1 VTGRTEGY
9 LKKWDGLG
17 KTYVAS
23 ESLRRIIESS
33 IQTPRVLVLAHSNEL
48 VYQLERQFSLFM
60 PKRIVTSIWNGLEPF
75 DYSSETV
82 LTFACV
88 NSVVNEIQ
96 RTGGL
101 PISFDIVIIDESHH
115 AGSSSYQQL
124 ISYLRAG
131 SEGGPFLLGLTAT
144 PWRGDYKDIRDIF
157 GEAICSID
165 IIQGMREGYL
175 SNIDYRLYLNNINW
189 QALGDMHA
197 VTPRSL
203 NRSLFIE
210 EWDEGVIDMLQQTWN
225 DVVNPKAIIFCQTI
239 QAAIN
244 VCAIVNSRGF
254 TSAEILYS
262 GSYNG
267 KLLTPVERA
276 TRLNDFADGRKNIL
290 CAVDILNEGID
301 VPDVNIIVFQR
312 TTHSRRIF
320 VQQLGRGLRIK
331 EGKDT
336 VIVLDFVS
344 DIRRIAAAL
353 ELKDGLKGSQKYL
366 RNVPVKFIRHG
377 QEDLR
382 AENFFRSWLEDVAA
396 VESAEED
403 DVVLKYPP
411 IDEFADLMEG

>member
-1 VTGRTEGY
+1 MFNFVFE
-9 LKKWDGLG
+9 LG
-17 KTYVAS
+17 
-23 ESLRRIIESS
+23 
-33 IQTPRVLVLAHSNEL
+33 N
-48 VYQLERQFSLFM
+48 
-60 PKRIVTSIWNGLEPF
+60 
-75 DYSSETV
+75 DTV
-82 LTFACV
+82 ITFGCV
-88 NSVVNEIQ
+88 NSVVNELQ

-101 PISFDIVIIDESHH
+101 PISFDIVIVDESHH
-115 AGSSSYQQL
+115 AGSVSYQQVL
-124 ISYLRAG
+124 SYLHAG
-131 SEGGPFLLGLTAT
+131 QEGGPFLLGLTAT

-157 GEAICSID
+157 GDSICSID
-165 IIQGMREGYL
+165 MIQGMRDGYL
-175 SNIDYRLYLNNINW
+175 ANVDYRLYLNNINW

-225 DVVNPKAIIFCQTI
+225 DVSKPKAIIFCQTI
-239 QAAIN
+239 QAALNI
-244 VCAIVNSRGF
+244 CAIVNSRGF

-262 GSYNG
+262 GANNG
-267 KLLTPVERA
+267 KMLTPVERA
-276 TRLNDFADGRKNIL
+276 TRLNDFADGRKNVL

-344 DIRRIAAAL
+344 DIRRIAAGL
-353 ELKDGLKGSQKYL
+353 ELKDGLKGSQKYI
-366 RNVPVKFIRHG
+366 RGVPVKFMRHG
-377 QEDLR
+377 KEDIR
-382 AENFFRSWLEDVAA
+382 AESFFRSWLEDVAT

-403 DVVLKYPP
+403 EVVLKFPP
-411 IDEFADLMEG
+411 IEEFADLMQD